1 MNSGR
6 LRKSRKTT
14 DLARPESPLEEQGG
28 SGDRARSCAGGS
40 WYRPHAKGISDA
52 DYQLNY

>member
-14 DLARPESPLEEQGG
+14 DLARLESPLEEQGG

-40 WYRPHAKGISDA
+40 WYRPHTEGISDA
-52 DYQLNY
+52 DYQMNS

>member
-14 DLARPESPLEEQGG
+14 DLARLESPLEEQGG

-40 WYRPHAKGISDA
+40 WYRPHTEGISDA
-52 DYQLNY
+52 DYQMSY